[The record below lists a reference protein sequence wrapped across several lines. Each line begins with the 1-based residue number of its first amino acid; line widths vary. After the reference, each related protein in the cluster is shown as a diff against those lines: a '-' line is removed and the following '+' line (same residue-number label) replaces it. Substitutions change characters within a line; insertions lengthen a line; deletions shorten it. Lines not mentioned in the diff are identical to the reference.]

1 VILKKAI
8 DITGPKSAKYFAIY
22 ERTDIDLAQKRELL
36 SSSKFN
42 ESRSVKQIKSLFSMI
57 LIFAGNDDRLER
69 HERNANARVVGEIF
83 DEEAM
88 TGLLDLF

>member
-1 VILKKAI
+1 VILKKAL

-42 ESRSVKQIKSLFSMI
+42 ESRTVKQIKSLFS
-57 LIFAGNDDRLER
+57 LLLNFTGNDDRLER

>member
-42 ESRSVKQIKSLFSMI
+42 ESRSVK
-57 LIFAGNDDRLER
+57 
-69 HERNANARVVGEIF
+69 
-83 DEEAM
+83 
-88 TGLLDLF
+88 